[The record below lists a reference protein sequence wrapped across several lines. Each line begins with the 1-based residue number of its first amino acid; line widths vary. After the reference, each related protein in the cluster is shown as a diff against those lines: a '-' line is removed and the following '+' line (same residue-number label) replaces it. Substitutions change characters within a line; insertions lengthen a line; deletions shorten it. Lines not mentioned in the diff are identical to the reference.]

1 MKTNRK
7 LEELYSKEICDKVK
21 NVVANVKFIHGK
33 HKVNKHKS
41 NVFVICLIKNGEIYI
56 QNFIEHYKRVGVKH
70 IFFMDNGSTDQTLN
84 IASKYNEVTI
94 FECRLPFN
102 EYKLAMRIFLAE
114 TYGSGGWCLS
124 VDIDEFWEFPYCNQ
138 ISLTQFIN
146 YLDEFG
152 FTGCVAHQLDLFGE
166 GVLSKENKND
176 NLLSDLKYFDLS
188 NVYVWR
194 NSLNNYD
201 KCIDKRL
208 PVFYDGNE
216 RSSDII
222 PVLANGV
229 RWSLFGITPILTKIA
244 LFKLVH
250 PVVPFEKSSHRIKG
264 AILADVSCV
273 LLHKLLNNNLFNKA
287 VWCANEGSYF
297 NNSSHYK
304 QIVKKFEDTIPI
316 QLPIYSKLYQHI
328 NYLIDLDFI
337 HVSKVYEKFVLGNK
351 EAEVGHDV
359 TNDVYNLSSLQL
371 YIPDAQPRGV
381 IEKHL
386 IGKVEITKK
395 NVHICKSKLDEK
407 GQRRYIECS
416 IENEIETVIGIARL
430 KWKSLQDRSNC
441 IEQQK
446 SKNKGRL
453 PNENR
458 WTEIMSMVSSIKQG
472 NTLPLPTLV
481 HPLLHNYE
489 GLRIIDGARRIIANV
504 EASEQGFPV
513 LIIKPK

>member
-1 MKTNRK
+1 MKIRRK

-21 NVVANVKFIHGK
+21 EVVSNVKFINGNRN
-33 HKVNKHKS
+33 VNKHKS
-41 NVFVICLIKNGEIYI
+41 DVIVICLIKNGEIYI
-56 QNFIEHYKRVGVKH
+56 KSFIEHYKQVGVKH

-102 EYKLAMRIFLAE
+102 EYKLAMRIYLAE
-114 TYGSGGWCLS
+114 TFGNDGWCLS
-124 VDIDEFWEFPYCNQ
+124 VDIDEFWEFPFYNQ
-138 ISLTQFIN
+138 IPLSQFID
-146 YLDEFG
+146 YMDEYE

-166 GVLSKENKND
+166 GVLSKQNKNN
-176 NLLSDLKYFDLS
+176 NLLSDLKYFDIS

-194 NSLNNYD
+194 NSSKNDD
-201 KCIDKRL
+201 KPIDKRL
-208 PVFYDGNE
+208 LVFYDENE
-216 RSSDII
+216 CSSDII

-250 PVVPFEKSSHRIKG
+250 SVVPFEKSSHRIKG

-297 NNSSHYK
+297 NNSAHYK
-304 QIVKKFEDTIPI
+304 QIVKKFEAVPI
-316 QLPIYSKLYQHI
+316 QLPIYSKIYRHVNDLI
-328 NYLIDLDFI
+328 NLNFI
-337 HVSKVYEKFVLGNK
+337 HVSEMYEKFVFGSK
-351 EAEVGHDV
+351 EYKAGQDLA
-359 TNDVYNLSSLQL
+359 NDACNHSLFQL
-371 YIPDAQPRGV
+371 YVPDKQPRGV
-381 IEKHL
+381 IEKYL
-386 IGKVEITKK
+386 IGKIEIT
-395 NVHICKSKLDEK
+395 NEIVHIRESKLDKK

-416 IENEIETVIGIARL
+416 LENEIETVLGIARL
-430 KWKSLQDRSNC
+430 RWKSLQDRSNC

-453 PNENR
+453 PCENR
-458 WTEIMSMVSSIKQG
+458 WTEIRAMVSCIKQG
-472 NTLPLPTLV
+472 NILPLPTLV

-489 GLRIIDGARRIIANV
+489 GLRIIDGARRIIANI
-504 EASEQGFPV
+504 EASEQAFPV